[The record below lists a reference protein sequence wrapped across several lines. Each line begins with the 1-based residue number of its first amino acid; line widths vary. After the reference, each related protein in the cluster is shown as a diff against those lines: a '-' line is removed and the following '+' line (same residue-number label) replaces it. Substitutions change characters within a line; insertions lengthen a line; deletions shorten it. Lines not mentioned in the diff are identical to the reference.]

1 MCAYAG
7 LLPTGL
13 AGTGRASPIPSG
25 ALMSPDQKRGVLIE
39 AMESTET
46 IASSAGTDKGGTLLP
61 PIVRTA
67 LAGLPHL
74 LREAVE
80 PNLRRL
86 DIDLIA
92 RAYEFAAA
100 QHAGQKRAPGEAYIQ
115 HCIEVARLLADLLI
129 DTISIAA
136 GLIHDSV

>member
-46 IASSAGTDKGGTLLP
+46 IASSAGPDKGGTLLP

-67 LAGLPHL
+67 LAGVPPL
-74 LREAVE
+74 LRGAVA
-80 PNLRRL
+80 PDLRRL
-86 DIDLIA
+86 DVDLIA
-92 RAYEFAAA
+92 RDHESAAA
-100 QHAGQKRAPGEAYIQ
+100 RLAGQTRASG
-115 HCIEVARLLADLLI
+115 
-129 DTISIAA
+129 AA
-136 GLIHDSV
+136 